1 MLLLSKSNSFDPKPM
16 LLLSKT
22 YGSKLSVK
30 LLVGRSDGSD
40 IKPMLS
46 LNYSTGSDLN
56 LNLCF
61 CVLHPIAPTQHL
73 GFRMVNLMILTLE
86 LSSCKALTGAAR
98 ACAGVAGCSSCFGAA
113 WALNGAARAC
123 IGVSGTIEMAARACF
138 GAKRR
143 TVACM

>member
-40 IKPMLS
+40 IKPMLP

-73 GFRMVNLMILTLE
+73 GFRVVNL
-86 LSSCKALTGAAR
+86 
-98 ACAGVAGCSSCFGAA
+98 
-113 WALNGAARAC
+113 
-123 IGVSGTIEMAARACF
+123 
-138 GAKRR
+138 
-143 TVACM
+143 